1 MTSSE
6 YFTEVAN
13 PAAAEIGNRIHQQYE
28 ELVSSLAQVEKYATR
43 TQAALAEGL
52 TGLDTPWMTQYAAKA
67 TEAYAKLQ
75 ELTTLAH
82 VAGLSR
88 EQIQRAHSPA
98 HVFFVA
104 PDQRDAGVSA
114 ALEAAAGG
122 QS

>member
-43 TQAALAEGL
+43 TQAALAEG
-52 TGLDTPWMTQYAAKA
+52 
-67 TEAYAKLQ
+67 
-75 ELTTLAH
+75 
-82 VAGLSR
+82 
-88 EQIQRAHSPA
+88 PA